1 MFLNKIKY
9 HYNQSNINKHMFY
22 MNSSLA
28 DVPILHFLKIAENL
42 WFSGVFKGY
51 KRGTLARNGLIIYII
66 DSFMTVV
73 PII

>member
-1 MFLNKIKY
+1 
-9 HYNQSNINKHMFY
+9 

-28 DVPILHFLKIAENL
+28 DVPILHFLKIPENL